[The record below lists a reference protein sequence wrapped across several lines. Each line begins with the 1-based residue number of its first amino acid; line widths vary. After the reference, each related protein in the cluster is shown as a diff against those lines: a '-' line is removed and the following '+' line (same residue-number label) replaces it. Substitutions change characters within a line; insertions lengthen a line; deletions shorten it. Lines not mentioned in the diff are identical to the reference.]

1 MIIDALR
8 TRLWLAGMLL
18 AVLMASFVSVSV
30 ARVPSGADL
39 LPCHAGSGYV
49 DIGPGGPH
57 HGLAAAHDAA
67 GHASP
72 KPSADTGHQ
81 TPAAPDHAMMACCT
95 LACGHAAIEAS
106 PTQIA
111 RRVTIVASA
120 PGRLA
125 WTWQHAHA
133 RLDRPPR
140 DFA

>member
-1 MIIDALR
+1 MSANAIIDALR

-18 AVLMASFVSVSV
+18 AVLTVSFVSVSV
-30 ARVPSGADL
+30 ARMPSGADL
-39 LPCHAGSGYV
+39 LPCHAGSG
-49 DIGPGGPH
+49 PAGPH
-57 HGLAAAHDAA
+57 HGLDAAHDGL
-67 GHASP
+67 GHASS
-72 KPSADTGHQ
+72 KPSANTGHRM
-81 TPAAPDHAMMACCT
+81 PATSDHTMMACCT

-140 DFA
+140 GAA

>member
-1 MIIDALR
+1 MSATAIIDALR

-18 AVLMASFVSVSV
+18 AVLTASFASVSV

-39 LPCHAGSGYV
+39 LPCHAGSG
-49 DIGPGGPH
+49 PAGPH
-57 HGLAAAHDAA
+57 HGLDAAHDVA

-72 KPSADTGHQ
+72 KPSADTGNRA
-81 TPAAPDHAMMACCT
+81 PAAPDHAMMACCT
-95 LACGHAAIEAS
+95 LACGHAAIEAT

-111 RRVTIVASA
+111 RRVTIVASV

-125 WTWQHAHA
+125 WTRQHAHA

-140 DFA
+140 GAA